1 MNILHTLT
9 AYPPS
14 TGGAQLHH
22 HQLIK
27 NLIKYHKVQILTYW
41 DQNRTD
47 WLLGTTLKAST
58 NSTTYTLEG
67 IKINKIGFLL
77 NEKIRM
83 LPYILNYYGFMSWSI
98 KGISKLILEK
108 FKHEI
113 TNSIDLVHNVRIGR
127 EPLSFASYQFAKKKN
142 IPFVLTPIHHPKW
155 EGWPYNKYIE
165 LYKLADLIIALTLKE
180 KETLIRLGVKEEKI
194 IITGIGPLLSSN
206 ECKINFKQKFRI
218 KGSMVLFLGQHF
230 KYKGYREILKSAKI
244 VWEKFPNTYFVF
256 IGPQHK
262 NAKNK
267 FKSFKN
273 EKRIVSLGF
282 VNLEEKTNALSSCD
296 IFCLPSTQE
305 SFGGVY
311 TEAWSFKKPVIG
323 CNIPAVSEVIDNG
336 LNGFLVNQNPKEISD
351 KIILLLE
358 DEKLRKNFGQSGYDK
373 VNEKYSWDRLSSITN
388 SAYRNIVH

>member
-1 MNILHTLT
+1 
-9 AYPPS
+9 
-14 TGGAQLHH
+14 
-22 HQLIK
+22 
-27 NLIKYHKVQILTYW
+27 
-41 DQNRTD
+41 
-47 WLLGTTLKAST
+47 
-58 NSTTYTLEG
+58 
-67 IKINKIGFLL
+67 
-77 NEKIRM
+77 
-83 LPYILNYYGFMSWSI
+83 
-98 KGISKLILEK
+98 
-108 FKHEI
+108 
-113 TNSIDLVHNVRIGR
+113 
-127 EPLSFASYQFAKKKN
+127 
-142 IPFVLTPIHHPKW
+142 
-155 EGWPYNKYIE
+155 
-165 LYKLADLIIALTLKE
+165 
-180 KETLIRLGVKEEKI
+180 
-194 IITGIGPLLSSN
+194 
-206 ECKINFKQKFRI
+206 
-218 KGSMVLFLGQHF
+218 MVLFLGQHF